1 MNKTLTFSDLIYLAY
16 DNPNYIADDELRHAI
31 EDDIYMRKELE
42 MIEDAQELLDGI
54 DFEPSETSVENILNY
69 SKALVV
75 KKSKF
80 VGRVKMML
88 N

>member
-42 MIEDAQELLDGI
+42 MIEDAQELLEGI
-54 DFEPSETSVENILNY
+54 EFEPSETSVNNILNY
-69 SKALVV
+69 SKSLVV
-75 KKSKF
+75 KKSRF
-80 VGRVKMML
+80 VGRIKLTL